1 MRRTLLIAFLLF
13 LVAIPLAA
21 QGRASLEI
29 ALPADADL
37 DRRAPAVIARNVLGD
52 RRLEELLHS
61 GFPARLHFKIE
72 LWSADGVFDAL
83 KSEAEWDVVVRYNP
97 LERRYSAARI
107 VEEHAT
113 SLGSFAS
120 FDSVQA
126 AVARPFHPSL
136 LLPSGTGRHY
146 YIATLDVEMLSVN
159 DIDEVER
166 WLRGELSPAVR
177 GERSAGT
184 ALSRGAK
191 TLVTRL
197 LGGRSQHY
205 EARTRVF
212 RPPPG
217 TGRRR

>member
-1 MRRTLLIAFLLF
+1 MRRSPLVAFLL
-13 LVAIPLAA
+13 LLLAAPLAA
-21 QGRASLEI
+21 QRGARLEI
-29 ALPADADL
+29 SLPAASEL
-37 DRRAPAVIARNVLGD
+37 TRRAPAVSAQNVLGD

-61 GFPARLHFKIE
+61 GFPARLHYKVE

-83 KSEAEWDVVVRYNP
+83 KSEAEWDVIVRYNP
-97 LERRYSAARI
+97 LERRYTAARI
-107 VEEHAT
+107 VQEHAAP
-113 SLGSFAS
+113 LGSYAS

-126 AVARPFHPSL
+126 AVARPYRPSVR
-136 LLPSGTGRHY
+136 LPSGSGRHY
-146 YIATLDVEMLSVN
+146 YIVMLDVEMLSVN

-212 RPPPG
+212 R
-217 TGRRR
+217 GRE

>member
-1 MRRTLLIAFLLF
+1 MRLSPLIAFVLL
-13 LVAIPLAA
+13 LLAAPLAA
-21 QGRASLEI
+21 QRDARLEI
-29 ALPADADL
+29 VLPSDAEL
-37 DRRAPAVIARNVLGD
+37 TRRAPAVSAANVLGD

-61 GFPARLHFKIE
+61 GFPARLHYKVE
-72 LWSADGVFDAL
+72 LWSADGVFDNL
-83 KSEAEWDVVVRYNP
+83 RSQAEWDVIVRYNP

-107 VEEHAT
+107 VQDHAVP
-113 SLGSFAS
+113 LGSFAS

-126 AVARPFHPSL
+126 AVARPYRPPIR
-136 LLPSGTGRHY
+136 LPSAKGRHY
-146 YIATLDVEMLSVN
+146 YIALLDVEMLSVN

-177 GERSAGT
+177 GERNAGT

-212 RPPPG
+212 RG
-217 TGRRR
+217 G

>member
-1 MRRTLLIAFLLF
+1 MRLAPLIAFLL
-13 LVAIPLAA
+13 LLLAAPLAA
-21 QGRASLEI
+21 QRDARLEI
-29 ALPADADL
+29 SLPGDAEL
-37 DRRAPAVIARNVLGD
+37 TRRAPAVSAQNVLGD

-61 GFPARLHFKIE
+61 GFPARLHFRVE

-83 KSEAEWDVVVRYNP
+83 KSGAEWDVVVRYNP
-97 LERRYSAARI
+97 LERRYSAVRI
-107 VEEHAT
+107 VQEHAT
-113 SLGSFAS
+113 PLGTYAS

-126 AVARPFHPSL
+126 AVARPYRPAMR
-136 LLPSGTGRHY
+136 LPSGRGRHY
-146 YIATLDVEMLSVN
+146 YVVMLDVDMLSVN

-212 RPPPG
+212 R
-217 TGRRR
+217 GR

>member
-1 MRRTLLIAFLLF
+1 MPRLPQIAVLLIILA
-13 LVAIPLAA
+13 APLAA
-21 QGRASLEI
+21 QRDARLELS
-29 ALPADADL
+29 LPAASEL
-37 DRRAPAVIARNVLGD
+37 TRQAPSISAQNVLSD

-61 GFPARLHFKIE
+61 GFPARLHFKVE

-83 KSEAEWDVVVRYNP
+83 KSQAEWDVIVRYNP

-107 VEEHAT
+107 VQEHVIP
-113 SLGSFAS
+113 LGSYAA

-126 AVARPFHPSL
+126 AVARPYRPSMR
-136 LLPSGTGRHY
+136 LPSGTGRHY
-146 YIATLDVEMLSVN
+146 YLLMLDVEMLSVN

-177 GERSAGT
+177 GEHNPGT
-184 ALSRGAK
+184 AISRGAK

-205 EARTRVF
+205 EARSRVF
-212 RPPPG
+212 RG
-217 TGRRR
+217 K

>member
-1 MRRTLLIAFLLF
+1 MRRSPLIAFLL
-13 LVAIPLAA
+13 LLLTAPLAA
-21 QGRASLEI
+21 QRDARLGLV
-29 ALPADADL
+29 LPRDADL
-37 DRRAPAVIARNVLGD
+37 TRRAPAVSAEKVLGD

-61 GFPARLHFKIE
+61 GFPARLHYKVE

-83 KSEAEWDVVVRYNP
+83 KSEAEWDVVLRYNP
-97 LERRYSAARI
+97 LERRYYAARI
-107 VEEHAT
+107 VQERAT
-113 SLGSFAS
+113 SLGSYAS
-120 FDSVQA
+120 FDSAQA
-126 AVARPFHPSL
+126 AVARPYHPSIR
-136 LLPSGTGRHY
+136 LPSGRGRYY

-177 GERSAGT
+177 GERNAGT

-212 RPPPG
+212 R
-217 TGRRR
+217 GRK

>member
-1 MRRTLLIAFLLF
+1 MRSATLVALLVLLF
-13 LVAIPLAA
+13 VAPAAA
-21 QGRASLEI
+21 QSGASLEI
-29 ALPADADL
+29 ALPADAEL
-37 DRRAPAVIARNVLGD
+37 TRRTPAVSARNVLRD
-52 RRLEELLHS
+52 HRLEELLHS
-61 GFPARLHFKIE
+61 GFPARLHFKVE

-83 KSEAEWDVVVRYNP
+83 KSQAEWDVVVRYNP
-97 LERRYSAARI
+97 LERRYSAVRI
-107 VEEHAT
+107 VEERAT

-120 FDSVQA
+120 FDSVQTA
-126 AVARPFHPSL
+126 AARPYRPPMR
-136 LLPSGTGRHY
+136 LPSGTGRHY
-146 YIATLDVEMLSVN
+146 YIAMLDVAMLSVN

-184 ALSRGAK
+184 AISRGAK

-212 RPPPG
+212 RPPA
-217 TGRRR
+217 TGSGN

>member
-1 MRRTLLIAFLLF
+1 MRRSPLIALLLLILA
-13 LVAIPLAA
+13 APLAA
-21 QGRASLEI
+21 QRDARLEI
-29 ALPADADL
+29 SLPAAPDL
-37 DRRAPAVIARNVLGD
+37 TRRAPAVSTQNVLGD

-61 GFPARLHFKIE
+61 GFPARLHFKVE

-83 KSEAEWDVVVRYNP
+83 KSEAEWDVIVRYNP

-107 VEEHAT
+107 VQEHAAP
-113 SLGSFAS
+113 LGSYAS
-120 FDSVQA
+120 FDSVQT
-126 AVARPFHPSL
+126 AVARPYRPAIR
-136 LLPSGTGRHY
+136 LPSGSGRHY
-146 YIATLDVEMLSVN
+146 YIVMLDVEMLSVN

-177 GERSAGT
+177 GERNAGT

-212 RPPPG
+212 R
-217 TGRRR
+217 GRG